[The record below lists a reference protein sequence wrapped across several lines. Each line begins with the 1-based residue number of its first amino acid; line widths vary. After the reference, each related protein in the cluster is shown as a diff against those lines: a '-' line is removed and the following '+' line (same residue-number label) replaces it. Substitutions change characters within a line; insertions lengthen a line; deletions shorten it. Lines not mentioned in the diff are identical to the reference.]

1 MGINQL
7 GGITRQNRPFGT
19 AGVGIEPNSAYERS
33 LRQMGD
39 FNTFSLR
46 NDHYSR
52 MKNRGKFDMPD
63 IAPRYAYNDEDNQSQ
78 LNIEAATDAADRLK
92 EYGDKLFDV
101 FDNYGS
107 NYQYLGDNATVSDAQ
122 LASRLGQA
130 SSEYQANADLQQAEY
145 ERDMRRMGV
154 NPNSARFAG
163 FGTSNALHKAAGLS
177 AMQNQ
182 VRDTARAESWQRN
195 MDVAGLGLN
204 AAAVGTD
211 GVKGAASVYK
221 IASDMYT
228 DNKIKYD
235 QLNEAARQYDLGYGF
250 KQDELKL
257 AAQNQAFSQG
267 QQRWNSGILQTYQ
280 DSGKPTYRESF
291 GYGY

>member
-1 MGINQL
+1 MGIRRSN
-7 GGITRQNRPFGT
+7 GITRVNRTFGT
-19 AGVGIEPNSAYERS
+19 KGPALEPSSAYKRS
-33 LRQMGD
+33 VAQMGD

-46 NDHYSR
+46 NSWHE
-52 MKNRGKFDMPD
+52 RGKFGLPD
-63 IAPRYAYNDEDNQSQ
+63 VTPRYAYNDEESKSQ

-107 NYQYLGDNATVSDAQ
+107 NYQYLGNNATVSDAQ
-122 LASRLGQA
+122 LTSRLGQA
-130 SSEYQANADLQQAEY
+130 SSEYQANADLRQAEY

-177 AMQNQ
+177 AIQNQ
-182 VRDTARAESWQRN
+182 VRDTAREESWQRN

-204 AAAVGTD
+204 AAAAGTD
-211 GVKGAASVYK
+211 GVSSAANVYK
-221 IASDMYT
+221 IASDMFT
-228 DNKIKYD
+228 DNQIRYD
-235 QLNEAARQYDLGYGF
+235 QLNEAARQFDIGYGF

-257 AAQNQAFSQG
+257 AAQNQAFNQG
-267 QQRWNSGILQTYQ
+267 QQRWQNGILQTYENNWQ
-280 DSGKPTYRESF
+280 PDYRENF
-291 GYGY
+291 EYGI